1 MTIPV
6 LSGLRDVADRYDGFI
21 LDLWGVIHDGVT
33 PYPGAVETL
42 TRLRRLGK
50 RTVMLSNA
58 PRRAYVLVEMME
70 SMGIGRDLYGE
81 VMSSGEAVHLE
92 FARRTDP
99 WFAALGRRCVH
110 IGSAAD
116 RVIFHGLSLECVDDV
131 ADADFVMNTGPDG
144 FIETMDR
151 YIPLLDAAAARR
163 LPMVCANPDLVVMR
177 RGRRY
182 VCAGTLAQ
190 YYQAKGCE
198 VRYRGKP
205 DPAIYKVCLELLG
218 APDRRRVLAVGDA
231 FHTDIAGAGC
241 AGMDSLFCTGGIHAA
256 EIGTHYG
263 DRPDPDRVEA
273 LIAVH
278 DGLRPTAAIGGFIW

>member
-1 MTIPV
+1 MSISV
-6 LSGLRDVADRYDGFI
+6 LSGLRDIADRYDGFI
-21 LDLWGVIHDGVT
+21 LDLWGVVHDGVA
-33 PYPGAVETL
+33 PYPGAADSL
-42 TRLRRLGK
+42 ARLRDLGK

-58 PRRAYVLVEMME
+58 PRRAFVLVEMME
-70 SMGIGRDLYGE
+70 SMGISRDLYGA

-99 WFAALGRRCVH
+99 WFAALGERCLH

-116 RVIFHGLSLECVDDV
+116 SIIFEGLSLQRVEDV

-163 LPMVCANPDLVVMR
+163 LPMVCANPDLAVMR

-182 VCAGTLAQ
+182 VCAGALAQ
-190 YYQAKGCE
+190 YYQTKGCE

-205 DPAIYKVCLELLG
+205 DPAIYQVCLDLLG
-218 APDRRRVLAVGDA
+218 NPARARVLAVGDA
-231 FHTDIAGAGC
+231 LHTDIAGADGV
-241 AGMDSLFCTGGIHAA
+241 GIDSLFCTGGIHGA
-256 EIGTHYG
+256 ELGAHYG
-263 DRPDPDRVEA
+263 ERPDPERVEA
-273 LIAVH
+273 LIAAH
-278 DGLRPTAAIGGFIW
+278 GGLRPTAAIGGLVW